1 MSEVPSHMHPL
12 HQYFLLPGRAA
23 RAVPCLRLRSE
34 CAGARMHR
42 KMPIAGIGDG
52 RYLKHYMAEP
62 KDVVALEPG
71 SIPGTCLLT
80 STGMRPS

>member
-1 MSEVPSHMHPL
+1 MSEVPSHMHPS
-12 HQYFLLPGRAA
+12 HQYFLLPGRAV

-34 CAGARMHR
+34 CAGARMYR

-52 RYLKHYMAEP
+52 RYGYMAEP
-62 KDVVALEPG
+62 EDVVALEPG

-80 STGMRPS
+80 STGMRLS